1 MTTPY
6 NQDDASFVEQY
17 YLISHAL
24 LTFSQP
30 PFLCS
35 ILLAGNT
42 KYPPSLYH
50 VVG

>member
-1 MTTPY
+1 MATTY
-6 NQDDASFVEQY
+6 NQDDSSFVELY
-17 YLISHAL
+17 YLVSHAL

-35 ILLAGNT
+35 ILLTGNI
-42 KYPPSLYH
+42 KYPPTLYH